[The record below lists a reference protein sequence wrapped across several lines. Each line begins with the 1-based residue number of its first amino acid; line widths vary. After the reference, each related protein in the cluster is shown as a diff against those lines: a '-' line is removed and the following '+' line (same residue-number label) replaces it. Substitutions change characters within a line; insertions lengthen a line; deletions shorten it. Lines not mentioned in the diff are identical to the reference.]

1 MSTGKPEGL
10 VRAKTKTQTEKKL
23 ARPRLW
29 KVLLHNDDYTTKEFV
44 VEILQQI
51 FGHTEVTATAIMMH
65 IHNNGM
71 GVAGIYTYEIAETK
85 VSEVMQAAEE
95 AEFPLLCT
103 MEPEELSE

>member
-1 MSTGKPEGL
+1 MSAGKPESGL
-10 VRAKTKTQTEKKL
+10 KEKLKTEKKL

-44 VEILQQI
+44 VEILRQI
-51 FGHTEVTATAIMMH
+51 FGHDEVSATAIMMH
-65 IHNNGM
+65 VHNNGM
-71 GVAGIYTYEIAETK
+71 GVAGIYTHEVAETK